1 MDLLAQLDPVA
12 IWKPHVQD
20 AKVELELFGEFQRLR
35 ARSSRS
41 DNIAKVAQRCRDQQ
55 SNVRLIIDMKNVAF
69 CSVVFLSSHFDQK
82 LCIFIQT
89 APVANAWHS
98 LKWNACGL
106 GAPSSIVRS
115 TSRQWQFRQ
124 WCQARRR

>member
-1 MDLLAQLDPVA
+1 MDLLAQFDPAA
-12 IWKPHVQD
+12 IWKPHIQD

-69 CSVVFLSSHFDQK
+69 YGVVFLSSHFDQK
-82 LCIFIQT
+82 LCIFIQNC
-89 APVANAWHS
+89 A
-98 LKWNACGL
+98 
-106 GAPSSIVRS
+106 
-115 TSRQWQFRQ
+115 SRQCLAFNEIETH
-124 WCQARRR
+124 AA